1 MPSVVRDSTRTTA
14 ARDGGISSLDVR
26 ADFPI
31 FARRAGNG
39 RELIYLD
46 SGATAQKPAVV
57 IDAQAEHLRAHNAN
71 VHRGVY
77 ELAQEA
83 DAAYDGARRRVA
95 EFVGVQ
101 PRSTVF
107 TKNVTEAINLVAY
120 AWGRGSTSG
129 PGAGESG
136 DSGGGRSG
144 KTANARAHTRAR
156 GIANEHNDRGR
167 PNVAP
172 GDAILITQLE
182 HHANIVPWQVLCREQ
197 GATLRYLEIDERGE
211 LSLDQLDAELARGD
225 VRLVAFSHVS
235 NVLGTIVPVA
245 EMTAR
250 IRAAG
255 AVSLVDGAQ
264 AVPHMPVNV
273 EELGADFYAW
283 TGHKALGPT
292 GIGVLHGRAE
302 ILEQMEPFMTGGDMI
317 ASVDFQSATW
327 NELPYKF
334 EAGTPPIAEAVGL
347 GAAVDYLS
355 GLGMER
361 VRAHE
366 QALTAYML
374 DRLGEVPG
382 LRVVGPPEAER
393 RGGLASFTIE
403 GIHPHDVAELADRG
417 GVCIRAGH
425 HCAQPLMRCL
435 GVGATARASVG
446 VYNEPAD
453 IDALVDALLAG
464 REVFGL

>member
-1 MPSVVRDSTRTTA
+1 MPSVVSRDPTPPTA
-14 ARDGGISSLDVR
+14 TSHGDASLDVR

-31 FARRAGNG
+31 FARRAQDG

-46 SGATAQKPAVV
+46 SGATSQKPAVV
-57 IDAQAEHLRAHNAN
+57 IEAVAEHLRAHNAN

-77 ELAQEA
+77 ALAQEA

-95 EFVGVQ
+95 AFVGTE
-101 PRSTVF
+101 PRTTMF

-120 AWGRGSTSG
+120 AWGRGST
-129 PGAGESG
+129 AE
-136 DSGGGRSG
+136 
-144 KTANARAHTRAR
+144 
-156 GIANEHNDRGR
+156 R
-167 PNVAP
+167 PNVGP
-172 GDAILITQLE
+172 GDAVLITQLE
-182 HHANIVPWQVLCREQ
+182 HHANIVPWQMLCRER
-197 GATLRYLEIDERGE
+197 GAELRYLEVDERGE
-211 LSLDQLDAELARGD
+211 LSLAQLDSELARGD

-250 IRAAG
+250 VRAAG

-264 AVPHMPVNV
+264 AVPHMPVDV
-273 EELGADFYAW
+273 GAIGADFYAW

-292 GIGVLHGRAE
+292 GIGVLHARAE
-302 ILEQMEPFMTGGDMI
+302 ILESMEPFMTGGDMI
-317 ASVDFQSATW
+317 ASVDFQSASW

-347 GAAVDYLS
+347 GTAVDYLS
-355 GLGMER
+355 DLGMEL

-366 QALTAYML
+366 RALSAYML
-374 DRLGEVPG
+374 KRLAEVPG

-403 GIHPHDVAELADRG
+403 GIHPHDVAELVARA

-446 VYNEPAD
+446 VYNEPSD

>member
-1 MPSVVRDSTRTTA
+1 MSTQASLTDSSA
-14 ARDGGISSLDVR
+14 GQASLDVK

-31 FARRAGNG
+31 FARTFDG
-39 RELIYLD
+39 RPLIYLD
-46 SGATAQKPAVV
+46 SGATSQKPQVV
-57 IDAQAEHLRAHNAN
+57 IDAVAGHLRDHNAN

-77 ELAQEA
+77 ALAQEA

-95 EFVGVQ
+95 EFVGAQ
-101 PRSTVF
+101 PETTIF

-120 AWGRGSTSG
+120 AWGR
-129 PGAGESG
+129 
-136 DSGGGRSG
+136 
-144 KTANARAHTRAR
+144 ANV
-156 GIANEHNDRGR
+156 G
-167 PNVAP
+167 P
-172 GDAILITQLE
+172 GDAVLITQME
-182 HHANIVPWQVLCREQ
+182 HHANIVPWQVLCRER
-197 GATLRYLEIDERGE
+197 GATLRYLEVDERGE
-211 LSLDQLDAELARGD
+211 LSLEQLDAELARGD
-225 VRLVAFSHVS
+225 VRMVAFTHVS

-245 EMTAR
+245 EMTSR
-250 IRAAG
+250 VRAAG
-255 AVSLVDGAQ
+255 AISLVDGAQ
-264 AVPHMPVNV
+264 AVPHMAVDV
-273 EELGADFYAW
+273 EALGADFYAW

-292 GIGVLHGRAE
+292 GVGVLHGRRE
-302 ILEQMEPFMTGGDMI
+302 LLERMEPFLTGGDMI
-317 ASVDFQSATW
+317 AAVDFQTATW

-347 GAAVDYLS
+347 GAAVEYLS
-355 GLGMER
+355 HLGIDR

-366 QALTAYML
+366 RALMAYML
-374 DRLGEVPG
+374 ERLSQVPG
-382 LRVVGPPEAER
+382 LRVAGPPEAEN

-403 GIHPHDVAELADRG
+403 GMHPHDVAELADRG

-446 VYNEPAD
+446 VYNEPGD